1 MKTIALEPNN
11 FYPYIYLMT
20 SILTRLLMLRRHL
33 IALWRAF
40 WHPATP
46 FYLKTIMLAVVIY
59 LFSPIDIIP
68 DFLIGLGWIDD
79 VLLVS
84 LASNWII
91 KRLPPEVLGQPTEQY
106 SQNQYTKNEDFA
118 EEENGPVID
127 GTSRRL

>member
-1 MKTIALEPNN
+1 
-11 FYPYIYLMT
+11 
-20 SILTRLLMLRRHL
+20 MLRRHL

-84 LASNWII
+84 IAAGWII
-91 KRLPPEVLGQPTEQY
+91 KRLPPEVLGQPTSQNSQDEY
-106 SQNQYTKNEDFA
+106 SQNQYAKDEDLS

>member
-1 MKTIALEPNN
+1 
-11 FYPYIYLMT
+11 
-20 SILTRLLMLRRHL
+20 MLRRHL

-40 WHPATP
+40 WHRATP
-46 FYLKTIMLAVVIY
+46 FYLKAIMIAVVIY

-84 LASNWII
+84 LAANWII
-91 KRLPPEVLGQPTEQY
+91 KRLPPEVLDQQTGQNSQGPY
-106 SQNQYTKNEDFA
+106 SQNQYAKNEDFA
-118 EEENGPVID
+118 EEESGPVIN

>member
-1 MKTIALEPNN
+1 
-11 FYPYIYLMT
+11 MT

-40 WHPATP
+40 WHRATP
-46 FYLKTIMLAVVIY
+46 LYLKAIMVAVAIY

-68 DFLIGLGWIDD
+68 DFLVGLGWIDD

-84 LASNWII
+84 LAANWII
-91 KRLPPEVLGQPTEQY
+91 KRLPPEVLSQTTGQY
-106 SQNQYTKNEDFA
+106 SQKQYAKDEDFSN
-118 EEENGPVID
+118 EENGPVID